1 MHHFDK
7 IWTGNILVKTLKFT
21 ENRQIFV
28 NHRRLDWWPTDSTLD
43 TVVVEGSHGG
53 AGVVLVHDPVRVGRN
68 PLLGRR
74 VELVSPRVIFVGG
87 PELDRMFLLHTLLDK
102 NVALNIFE
110 E

>member
-1 MHHFDK
+1 M
-7 IWTGNILVKTLKFT
+7 
-21 ENRQIFV
+21 
-28 NHRRLDWWPTDSTLD
+28 
-43 TVVVEGSHGG
+43 
-53 AGVVLVHDPVRVGRN
+53 LVHDPVRVGRN

>member
-1 MHHFDK
+1 M
-7 IWTGNILVKTLKFT
+7 
-21 ENRQIFV
+21 
-28 NHRRLDWWPTDSTLD
+28 
-43 TVVVEGSHGG
+43 EGPDGG
-53 AGVVLVHDPVRVGRN
+53 AGVVLVHDPVRVGGN

-74 VELVSPRVIFVGG
+74 VELVSPRVVLVGG